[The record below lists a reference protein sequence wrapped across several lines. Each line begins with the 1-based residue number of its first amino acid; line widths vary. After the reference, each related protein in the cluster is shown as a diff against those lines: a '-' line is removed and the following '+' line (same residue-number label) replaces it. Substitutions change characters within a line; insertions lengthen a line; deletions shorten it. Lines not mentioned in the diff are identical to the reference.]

1 MDTSSPECVLNDEI
15 YHIESLIYFLENDI
29 LEYDKK
35 IEENSKK
42 IEELKKLLQE
52 KEALIKKLLEEKEAL
67 IKKLFEEKEAE
78 IKRRFEEAQAQ
89 AEELAYIDRISNSD
103 WSSIAA
109 SARVKAETKLIQG
122 LIFEV
127 DGEGQTEK
135 LPPKKSKWEF

>member
-52 KEALIKKLLEEKEAL
+52 KEALIKKLLEEKEAE
-67 IKKLFEEKEAE
+67 IKK
-78 IKRRFEEAQAQ
+78 RFEQSQ
-89 AEELAYIDRISNSD
+89 EEYSVTVQPIEIAYIDRISNSD
-103 WSSIAA
+103 WSSLAA
-109 SARVKAETKLIQG
+109 SVRRKAETKLIQG

-127 DGEGQTEK
+127 DSEGQTDK

>member
-1 MDTSSPECVLNDEI
+1 MDTSTPECVINGEI
-15 YHIESLIYFLENDI
+15 YHIESLIHFLENDN
-29 LEYDKK
+29 LEYNKK

-52 KEALIKKLLEEKEAL
+52 KEALIKKLLQ
-67 IKKLFEEKEAE
+67 EKEAE
-78 IKRRFEEAQAQ
+78 IKRKFEEAQAQ
-89 AEELAYIDRISNSD
+89 AEKLAYIDRISNSD

-127 DGEGQTEK
+127 DSEGQTDK

>member
-1 MDTSSPECVLNDEI
+1 MDTSSAECVLNGEI
-15 YHIESLIYFLENDI
+15 YHIESLIHFLENDN
-29 LEYDKK
+29 LEYLAK

-42 IEELKKLLQE
+42 IEEL
-52 KEALIKKLLEEKEAL
+52 KKLLEEKEAL

-89 AEELAYIDRISNSD
+89 AEKLAYIDRISNSD

-127 DGEGQTEK
+127 DSEGQTDK

>member
-1 MDTSSPECVLNDEI
+1 MDTSTPECVINGEI
-15 YHIESLIYFLENDI
+15 YHIESLIHFLENDN
-29 LEYDKK
+29 LEYNKK

-52 KEALIKKLLEEKEAL
+52 KEALIKKLLEEKEA
-67 IKKLFEEKEAE
+67 E
-78 IKRRFEEAQAQ
+78 IKRKFEEAQAQ
-89 AEELAYIDRISNSD
+89 AEKLAYIDRISNSD

-127 DGEGQTEK
+127 DSEGQTDK

>member
-1 MDTSSPECVLNDEI
+1 MDTSSPECVLNGELYQIDNEI
-15 YHIESLIYFLENDI
+15 HFLENDN
-29 LEYDKK
+29 LEYNKK

-52 KEALIKKLLEEKEAL
+52 KEALIKKLLEEKEA
-67 IKKLFEEKEAE
+67 E
-78 IKRRFEEAQAQ
+78 IKRKFEEAQAQ
-89 AEELAYIDRISNSD
+89 AEKLAYIDRISNSD

-127 DGEGQTEK
+127 DSEGQTDK

>member
-1 MDTSSPECVLNDEI
+1 MDNEPDTEYILTKELCDIEYKIHCLEN
-15 YHIESLIYFLENDI
+15 ESL
-29 LEYDKK
+29 EYHKK

-42 IEELKKLLQE
+42 MEELYNLLKE
-52 KEALIKKLLEEKEAL
+52 KEALIKKLLQ
-67 IKKLFEEKEAE
+67 EKEAE
-78 IKRRFEEAQAQ
+78 IKRKFEEAQAQ
-89 AEELAYIDRISNSD
+89 AEKLAYIDRISNSD

-127 DGEGQTEK
+127 DSEGQTDK

>member
-1 MDTSSPECVLNDEI
+1 MDTSTPECVINGEI
-15 YHIESLIYFLENDI
+15 YHIESLIHFLENDN
-29 LEYDKK
+29 LEYNKK

-52 KEALIKKLLEEKEAL
+52 KEALIKKL
-67 IKKLFEEKEAE
+67 FEEKEAE
-78 IKRRFEEAQAQ
+78 IKRKFEEAQAQ
-89 AEELAYIDRISNSD
+89 AEKLAYIDRISNSD

-127 DGEGQTEK
+127 DSEGQTDK